1 LGRNSGD
8 IFPISERV
16 QASPV
21 KALLVRDTP
30 PAEGGWATPFFRF
43 FSFPRLRGDDIP
55 FGKRIRMPALG
66 GQRAVAGRRLTI
78 RVNPWNPCRK
88 SSCQSDV
95 GTRGREG
102 TRVIAL
108 SMHDEPERMETRYRA
123 GAESYVLKTAPSQEL
138 LAAIRGG
145 GRSPTTDH
153 S

>member
-8 IFPISERV
+8 FLLISERL

-30 PAEGGWATPFFRF
+30 PAEGGWATSL
-43 FSFPRLRGDDIP
+43 FSLS
-55 FGKRIRMPALG
+55 FGKGIRIPALG
-66 GQRAVAGRRLTI
+66 GQRAVVGRRLTI

-145 GRSPTTDH
+145 RRSPTTDH